1 MYLQSKGLNIIGY
14 IKCIVRSAVVHC
26 INGREVNAFTRNN
39 LEDTVNKCQI
49 HLAICQLLKIQSIFN
64 SFAVVALIITFNDTL
79 LKSHQLVSE
88 FTCF

>member
-1 MYLQSKGLNIIGY
+1 M
-14 IKCIVRSAVVHC
+14 HC

-49 HLAICQLLKIQSIFN
+49 HMSAAKDPSIFN

-79 LKSHQLVSE
+79 LNSHQLISE